1 MYLVCTILCI
11 TLSLVKCWICMYV
24 YQVYHLGITG
34 ILVVPISSTSIL
46 STGLCHSPPRYRV
59 DAAGLSFKKQTRKT
73 SKGKKVG
80 EVKECILVQI
90 YDVHVRRCDNV
101 SLR

>member
-1 MYLVCTILCI
+1 MYLVCTILCV
-11 TLSLVKCWICMYV
+11 TLSLGKCRIC
-24 YQVYHLGITG
+24 
-34 ILVVPISSTSIL
+34 ILSSIL

-80 EVKECILVQI
+80 EVKECILVQT

>member
-1 MYLVCTILCI
+1 M
-11 TLSLVKCWICMYV
+11 

-34 ILVVPISSTSIL
+34 IWVVSVISTSIL

-90 YDVHVRRCDNV
+90 CDEHVRHYDDV

>member
-1 MYLVCTILCI
+1 MPDVLVRLPSV
-11 TLSLVKCWICMYV
+11 LFRHYR
-24 YQVYHLGITG
+24 Y
-34 ILVVPISSTSIL
+34 LVVPVISTSIL

-73 SKGKKVG
+73 SKGKKLG
-80 EVKECILVQI
+80 EVKECILVQK